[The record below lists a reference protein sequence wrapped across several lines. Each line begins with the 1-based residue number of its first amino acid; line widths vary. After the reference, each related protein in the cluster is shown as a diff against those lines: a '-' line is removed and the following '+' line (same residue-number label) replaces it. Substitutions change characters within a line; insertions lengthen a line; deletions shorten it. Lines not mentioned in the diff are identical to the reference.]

1 MISGEDDVA
10 RLSPAVRARIDLARR
25 SLGSMSL
32 LQRSR
37 GHARATARFARP
49 RISAFSWAIAG
60 VVVLA
65 SLGLAVRGWLHPSPP
80 RPLSFALEG
89 GVIAEDG
96 VLRGG
101 AADALRPTVRFS
113 DGTQIELG
121 AGARAHIASLTEH
134 GARVS
139 LDEGELRARVVH
151 WEGARWLFDAGPFV
165 VTVTGTAFALSWTP
179 DEERIDLRLEN
190 GSVEVGGPI
199 FDQPIPLRSGKWLTL
214 RLRQREILIRD
225 IAAGEGAPAAS
236 ASSASAPEPGYDG
249 GDTQTPGDGGAAASP
264 GSLSPPGAAEP
275 RLDAGLAPATST
287 PAPKREWAARVAA
300 GKFEQVV
307 DEAKRWGLEA
317 CLAGATS
324 SELSALADAARYTK
338 RSSLS
343 KQALLALRQR
353 FAGSRRAAEAAFL
366 LGRLAE
372 SQEGA
377 PSAVS
382 WFERYLAEAP
392 SGPYA
397 PEALGRK
404 MILVEKTSGRG
415 AAIKVAQEYLLRFP
429 RGTYARAAGAL
440 LQAP

>member
-1 MISGEDDVA
+1 MTSEEDDA
-10 RLSPAVRARIDLARR
+10 AQLSPGVAARIDLVRR

-32 LQRSR
+32 QQRSR
-37 GHARATARFARP
+37 GHARALARFGRP
-49 RISAFSWAIAG
+49 RISGSSWAIAG
-60 VVVLA
+60 LAVMA
-65 SLGLAVRGWLHPSPP
+65 SLALALRGWLRPLPP
-80 RPLSFALEG
+80 LPLSFALEG

-96 VLRGG
+96 ALRGG
-101 AADALRPTVRFS
+101 APGSLRPIVKFS

-121 AGARAHIASLTEH
+121 VGARAHIASLTQH
-134 GARVS
+134 GARFS
-139 LDEGELRARVVH
+139 LDEGEVRARVVH

-165 VTVTGTAFALSWTP
+165 VTVTGTDFTLSWTP
-179 DEERIDLRLEN
+179 DEERIDLRLEH

-225 IAAGEGAPAAS
+225 IPVDDGGFAPKPSADDGGFAPKPPAGEDARASS
-236 ASSASAPEPGYDG
+236 ASSASAPDVPV
-249 GDTQTPGDGGAAASP
+249 PSAADAT
-264 GSLSPPGAAEP
+264 LA
-275 RLDAGLAPATST
+275 DAGLASAAP
-287 PAPKREWAARVAA
+287 PPKRDWAASVAL

-307 DEAKRWGLEA
+307 EEADRWGLGA
-317 CLAGATS
+317 CLAGASS
-324 SELSALADAARYTK
+324 SELASLADAARYTK
-338 RSSLS
+338 RNDLS
-343 KQALLALRQR
+343 KRALLAQRQR

-377 PSAVS
+377 APAVS
-382 WFERYLAEAP
+382 WYGSYLAEAP

-404 MILVEKTSGRG
+404 MILVEKMSGRG
-415 AAIKVAQEYLLRFP
+415 AAATVAQEYLRRFP

-440 LQAP
+440 MQAP